1 MGAEPGVAGPQH
13 PDTGF
18 RTSTARR
25 ALRSVIQVPRPL
37 RGVPRARSQRA
48 GKFGAADVPAL
59 AERSRVQPVLPGQS
73 EPRGSARPGPSPGFA
88 PSPRLSF
95 PGHPKTERARPVASW
110 GMSGARGETEFW
122 QFLRESGQKISFLCP
137 HPVFYVPPSPL
148 PTASG
153 PPAQA
158 LARNNP
164 RITCPW
170 KQL

>member
-18 RTSTARR
+18 RMPTARR

-73 EPRGSARPGPSPGFA
+73 EPRGSARPGPPPGFA

-110 GMSGARGETEFW
+110 GCLERAVKPNLAVSAGKRTED
-122 QFLRESGQKISFLCP
+122 FLFRPPSCFLCP
-137 HPVFYVPPSPL
+137 PRRPPDSFRS
-148 PTASG
+148 TSSGSG
-153 PPAQA
+153 PE
-158 LARNNP
+158 
-164 RITCPW
+164 
-170 KQL
+170 